1 MNISSEKTALE
12 KAINSIGLPCP
23 LPDRRQKP
31 DENLICNY
39 LKNAKKI
46 VEFPGMTQR
55 NFINF
60 SGAIREHVGPKYR
73 DCWDAMEDAYF
84 AALEGKMRSQFAFFL
99 MQTAGAGKQYV
110 AKVLD
115 AAVREKPQI
124 YGILLLGY

>member
-31 DENLICNY
+31 DENLIRNY

-55 NFINF
+55 NFINLSGRSESMLGQSIAIAGMLWRMLILQLLKEKCVHSLHF
-60 SGAIREHVGPKYR
+60 S
-73 DCWDAMEDAYF
+73 
-84 AALEGKMRSQFAFFL
+84 
-99 MQTAGAGKQYV
+99 
-110 AKVLD
+110 
-115 AAVREKPQI
+115 
-124 YGILLLGY
+124 

>member
-12 KAINSIGLPCP
+12 KAINSVGLPCP

-31 DENLICNY
+31 DENLIRNY

-55 NFINF
+55 NFINL

-84 AALEGKMRSQFAFFL
+84 AAPEGKMRSQFAFFL
-99 MQTAGAGKQYV
+99 MQAAGAGKQYV

-115 AAVREKPQI
+115 VAVREKPRI